1 MTLEKVTVENVN
13 VPGHTENVRADK
25 YNDVRAALL
34 HILPSNA
41 PGLPFA
47 DVKEAAKPLL
57 SPDLF
62 PEGKTSGWWA
72 KCVQLDLEAKGLIT
86 RTKATPLTFY
96 KT

>member
-1 MTLEKVTVENVN
+1 MSFEKISVENIN

-25 YNDVRAALL
+25 YQDMRVALL
-34 HILPSNA
+34 KIMPADA
-41 PGLPFA
+41 PGLPFSEI
-47 DVKEAAKPLL
+47 KEATKPHL

-62 PEGKTSGWWA
+62 PEGRTSGWWA
-72 KCVQLDLEAKGLIT
+72 KCVQLDLEAKGLVA